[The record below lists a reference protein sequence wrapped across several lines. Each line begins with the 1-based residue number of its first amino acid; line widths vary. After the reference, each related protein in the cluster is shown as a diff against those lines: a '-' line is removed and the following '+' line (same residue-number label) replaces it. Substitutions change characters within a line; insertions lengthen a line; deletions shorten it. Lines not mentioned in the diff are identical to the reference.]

1 MIIKI
6 LTILLL
12 LCILSYLVTNRKKPF
27 LFLKTLFMGV
37 VFIFIGYISLAI
49 SAVIIYGII
58 QFITI
63 DFGSFFLMGIILIL
77 ISSIFQL
84 FIVRL
89 LFRKKECR
97 FDRGCRFRAFN
108 SMVLSLLCDLSSSKW
123 KNGH

>member
-63 DFGSFFLMGIILIL
+63 DFGSFLNGYYIDLDFKYIPIIY
-77 ISSIFQL
+77 S
-84 FIVRL
+84 
-89 LFRKKECR
+89 
-97 FDRGCRFRAFN
+97 
-108 SMVLSLLCDLSSSKW
+108 
-123 KNGH
+123 

>member
-12 LCILSYLVTNRKKPF
+12 LCILSYLVTNRKY
-27 LFLKTLFMGV
+27 LSVLKTLFMGV

-63 DFGSFFLMGIILIL
+63 DFGSFLNGYYINLDFKYIPIIY
-77 ISSIFQL
+77 S
-84 FIVRL
+84 
-89 LFRKKECR
+89 
-97 FDRGCRFRAFN
+97 
-108 SMVLSLLCDLSSSKW
+108 
-123 KNGH
+123 